1 MSTADVESR
10 PSPIAGVGLFA
21 KREFVPGERI
31 APYSGPTTLEPPS
44 EASTGGKVY
53 ALEITPGRW
62 LDGASAD
69 NPARHANH
77 ACHPNAEL
85 IWHEQESMAW
95 LIALQPIAVDE
106 EITFDYGFSLAE
118 SLFHPCACGAADCI
132 GRIIATPLRPALRR
146 HLRFSRPRD

>member
-1 MSTADVESR
+1 MSEPDVASR
-10 PSPIAGVGLFA
+10 PSPIAGLGLFA
-21 KREFVPGERI
+21 TRAFASGERI
-31 APYSGPTTLEPPS
+31 APYSGRISTQPPRT
-44 EASTGGKVY
+44 EASDGKVY

-62 LDGASAD
+62 LDGATAD

-85 IWHEQESMAW
+85 VWHDGESAAW
-95 LIALQPIAVDE
+95 LTALKPIAVGD

-118 SLFHPCACGAADCI
+118 SLFHPCACGAADCV

>member
-1 MSTADVESR
+1 MSAPDVVSR
-10 PSPIAGVGLFA
+10 PSPIAGLGLFA
-21 KREFVPGERI
+21 TRDFAPGERI
-31 APYSGPTTLEPPS
+31 APYSGATTSEPPS
-44 EASTGGKVY
+44 ASASGGKVY

-62 LDGASAD
+62 LDGSAPD
-69 NPARHANH
+69 NPSRHANH

-85 IWHEQESMAW
+85 VWHDHEAAAW
-95 LIALQPIAVDE
+95 LTALRPIAAGE

-118 SLFHPCACGAADCI
+118 SLFHPCACGAADCV